1 MGGSTSILGSAFG
14 YLHKLIRNITIG
26 RTELRLRF
34 SRSVIAAVLLD
45 DLPGINQLPAAT
57 DSDTY
62 EVSAPM
68 HLKRSGIE
76 TRLVIPAG
84 KPAPAHYRSITA
96 IQEALAKA
104 LAWNQALL
112 TGSVSTM
119 TVLAKQEGVTQ
130 RYIAHLLKLAFLAP
144 DIIEAIIKGDV
155 PEKLSLGIL
164 KQGIPQDWQDQRRH
178 FGFA

>member
-1 MGGSTSILGSAFG
+1 
-14 YLHKLIRNITIG
+14 
-26 RTELRLRF
+26 
-34 SRSVIAAVLLD
+34 LLD

-62 EVSAPM
+62 EVSVPM
-68 HLKRSGIE
+68 HLKRCGIE
-76 TRLVIPAG
+76 TRLIIPAG
-84 KPAPAHYRSITA
+84 ECAPAHQRSITA

-112 TGSVSTM
+112 TGTVSSM

-155 PEKLSLGIL
+155 PEKLSLSIL